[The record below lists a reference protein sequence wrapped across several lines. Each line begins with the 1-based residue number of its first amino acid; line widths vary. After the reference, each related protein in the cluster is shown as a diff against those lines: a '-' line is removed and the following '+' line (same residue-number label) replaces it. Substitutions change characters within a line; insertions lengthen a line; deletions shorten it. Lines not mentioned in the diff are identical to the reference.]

1 MRLKIPEGSVRT
13 FEPASAGIHRLRIM
27 RLQGPEERQFVIK
40 KGTPQEA
47 TIKVKHEYR
56 LGTAVVGGE
65 EDGRW
70 AWDSIDFDGLAVS
83 RCPLH
88 GDNKVVRS
96 GVALA
101 SCALN
106 KVINDGDSLDLPEEL
121 LNKEVYAE
129 VQHTPRND
137 GKGVFTSIRNFRPAD

>member
-13 FEPASAGIHRLRIM
+13 FEPASAGVHRLRIA
-27 RLQGPEERQFVIK
+27 RFQGPTSREF
-40 KGTPQEA
+40 T
-47 TIKVKHEYR
+47 TKVGPMTVNHEYR
-56 LGTAVVGGE
+56 LGATVVGGE

-70 AWDSIDFDGLAVS
+70 AWDSVDFDGLAVA

-101 SCALN
+101 SCCLN
-106 KVINDGDSLDLPEEL
+106 KQINDGDAIDLPEEL
-121 LNKEVYAE
+121 LNKEFFAE

-137 GKGVFTSIRNFRPAD
+137 GKGVFTSIRNFRPID

>member
-1 MRLKIPEGSVRT
+1 MRLKIPAGSSRT
-13 FEPASAGIHRLRIM
+13 FEPASAGIHRLKINRF
-27 RLQGPEERQFVIK
+27 QGPTERTFKTRAGTAQEEEH
-40 KGTPQEA
+40 T
-47 TIKVKHEYR
+47 VKLEYR
-56 LGTAVVGGE
+56 MGVTVVGGD

-70 AWDSIDFDGLAVS
+70 AWDSVDFDGLAVV

-101 SCALN
+101 SCAINKALN
-106 KVINDGDSLDLPEEL
+106 DDDPIDLPEDMI
-121 LNKEVYAE
+121 NKEFFAE

-137 GKGVFTSIRNFRPAD
+137 GKGVFTSIRNYRPVD